1 MFGCACYPFL
11 QPYNKHK
18 FQFHSF
24 ECIFLG
30 YNPHHKGYSYLDS
43 SGRVYISKD
52 VIFHETKFPCQ
63 EHSQPISH
71 TSLSPTNYPLTVLQK
86 PPTLPCTPLP
96 LPSQPASSPS
106 LSPSLFTPISAT
118 APAGPPSPLTTP
130 PSFPSPHPSP
140 LAPISSLA
148 SFSSSSPYSSASSMF
163 PCPIP
168 HPYQHSQVLFL
179 VPC

>member
-1 MFGCACYPFL
+1 MMQWPLPLTSLIRYLPSSLLTTSPFECPFHKKPDYSTFKVFGCACYPFL

-52 VIFHETKFPCQ
+52 VIFHETKFSCQ

-96 LPSQPASSPS
+96 LPS
-106 LSPSLFTPISAT
+106 
-118 APAGPPSPLTTP
+118 
-130 PSFPSPHPSP
+130 
-140 LAPISSLA
+140 
-148 SFSSSSPYSSASSMF
+148 
-163 PCPIP
+163 
-168 HPYQHSQVLFL
+168 
-179 VPC
+179 